1 MISVFV
7 FLKASSP
14 AAIASLGQAVADID
28 GVYECY
34 SVTGEHDLIAMLRL
48 PTHDAI
54 SDVVTGKI
62 AALPG
67 IAATTT
73 VIAFKTFSSADLT
86 GF

>member
-14 AAIASLGQAVADID
+14 SAIAALGQAVADID

-34 SVTGEHDLIAMLRL
+34 SVTGDHDLIAILRV
-48 PTHDAI
+48 PGHDAI
-54 SDVVTGKI
+54 ADVVTGRI
-62 AALPG
+62 AILPG
-67 IAATTT
+67 IASTTT
-73 VIAFKTFSSADLT
+73 VIAFKTFSSADLV